1 MAVLETGNGEV
12 FMKNKDFYDLT
23 MLDIIYAG
31 NDSGMNK
38 YEIYYKNELVLR
50 TKSELEPKEFTLF
63 FLESE
68 HHDY

>member
-1 MAVLETGNGEV
+1 
-12 FMKNKDFYDLT
+12 MKNKDFYDLT

-31 NDSGMNK
+31 NDLGMNK